1 MFGKK
6 TEGVS
11 MSMDKVD
18 TILGAGTEFDGKIKA
33 AGILRIEGKVE
44 GEIESTGDVI
54 ITESGVVNADIK
66 ARHAVIAGAYSGNVS
81 LEGKMEIRA
90 TGKVMG
96 DIKVA
101 SLVIEDGGLLE
112 GKCEMQNKAF
122 DKSLKLVKNEQKAVN

>member
-6 TEGVS
+6 TEGIAVS
-11 MSMDKVD
+11 ADKVD
-18 TILGAGTEFDGKIKA
+18 TILGSGTEFVGKIRA

-54 ITESGVVNADIK
+54 ITESGSVKADIK
-66 ARHAVIAGAYSGNVS
+66 ARNAVIAGSFNGNAE

-90 TGKVMG
+90 TGKVIG

-101 SLVIEDGGLLE
+101 SIVIEDGGLLE
-112 GKCEMQNKAF
+112 GRCEMQNISQERNF
-122 DKSLKLVKNEQKAVN
+122 KLVKTEQAAK

>member
-6 TEGVS
+6 TDGISVGT
-11 MSMDKVD
+11 DKVD
-18 TILGAGTEFDGKIKA
+18 TIFGSSTEFIGKIKA

-54 ITESGVVNADIK
+54 ITESGMVKADIK
-66 ARHAVIAGAYSGNVS
+66 ARHAVIAGSFNGNAS

-90 TGKVMG
+90 TGKVIG

-101 SLVIEDGGLLE
+101 GIVIEDGGLLE
-112 GKCEMQNKAF
+112 GKCEMQNI
-122 DKSLKLVKNEQKAVN
+122 SHERNLKLVKNEQAAK